1 MRRSE
6 YHIVWGRKQVEVIQA
21 MRSLAHQDYLDDFG
35 LRSDVLKQKQ
45 RERNDDL
52 AAAISGEA
60 SKEAR
65 DMEAGSGTTRS

>member
-1 MRRSE
+1 
-6 YHIVWGRKQVEVIQA
+6 